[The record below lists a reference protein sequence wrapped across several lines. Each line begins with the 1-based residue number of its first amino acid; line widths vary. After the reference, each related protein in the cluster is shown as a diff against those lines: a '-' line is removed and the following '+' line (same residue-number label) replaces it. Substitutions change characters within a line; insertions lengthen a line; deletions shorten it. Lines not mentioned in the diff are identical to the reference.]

1 MRAAIGKIMAAAT
14 EKIDSLVIEKI
25 AIDAGQEILKVYNG
39 SFPVEVTLKT
49 DNSPLTEADCAAD
62 ELITRRLQDSFPD
75 IPILSEESTAIEYTT
90 RQTWARYWLVDPLD
104 GTKEFISRNGEF
116 TVNIALIENGDPVLG
131 VVHVPVQGVTYSGR
145 VGDGD
150 GDGAVKID
158 AQGTRRSIS
167 SAKMKLSKSSIRIVA
182 SRNHRGHQLDRLIN
196 EITRSVGKTEVV
208 SMGSSLKMCLVAE
221 GRADFYPRLAPTCE
235 WDTAAAHAILVAAGG
250 QIVGLDFQPLRYN
263 LKDSLLNPDFIAIA
277 DMDFDWEPVVNRVL

>member
-1 MRAAIGKIMAAAT
+1 MAAAI
-14 EKIDSLVIEKI
+14 EKIDPLVIEKI
-25 AIDAGQEILKVYNG
+25 AIDAGKEILKVYNG
-39 SFPVEVTLKT
+39 SSPVEVTLKA

-62 ELITRRLQDSFPD
+62 ALITQRLQDSFPD
-75 IPILSEESTAIEYTT
+75 IPILSEESTGIDYTT
-90 RQTWARYWLVDPLD
+90 RQTWSRYWLVDPLD

-131 VVHVPVQGVTYSGR
+131 VVHVPVLGVTYSGR
-145 VGDGD
+145 VGDEGD
-150 GDGAVKID
+150 GNREGDGAVKTD
-158 AQGTRRSIS
+158 AQGRHSIS
-167 SAKMKLSKSSIRIVA
+167 SAKMKSSKFSVRIVA
-182 SRNHRGHQLDRLIN
+182 SRNHRGDQLDQLIN
-196 EITRSVGKTEVV
+196 EITRSIGKTEVV

-250 QIVGLDFQPLRYN
+250 QIVGLDFEPLRYN

-277 DMDFDWEPVVNRVL
+277 DMGFDWQSVVNRVL

>member
-1 MRAAIGKIMAAAT
+1 MAAVIR
-14 EKIDSLVIEKI
+14 KIDPLVIEKI
-25 AIDAGQEILKVYNG
+25 AIDAGKEILKVYNG
-39 SFPVEVTLKT
+39 KSPVEVTLKA

-62 ELITRRLQDSFPD
+62 ALITRRLQDSFPE
-75 IPILSEESTAIEYTT
+75 IPILSEESTGIDYTT
-90 RQTWARYWLVDPLD
+90 RQTWDRYWLVDPLD

-131 VVHVPVQGVTYSGR
+131 IVHVPVLGVTYSGL
-145 VGDGD
+145 VGD

-158 AQGTRRSIS
+158 AQGRHSIK
-167 SAKMKLSKSSIRIVA
+167 SAKMKSSKSSVRIVA
-182 SRNHRGHQLDRLIN
+182 SRNHRGGQLDQLIN

-221 GRADFYPRLAPTCE
+221 GSADFYPRLAPTCE

-277 DMDFDWEPVVNRVL
+277 DMDFDWQSVVNRVL

>member
-1 MRAAIGKIMAAAT
+1 MTAVIR
-14 EKIDSLVIEKI
+14 KIDPLVIEKI
-25 AIDAGQEILKVYNG
+25 AIDAGKEILRVYNG
-39 SFPVEVTLKT
+39 SSPVEVTLKD

-62 ELITRRLQDSFPD
+62 ALITRRLQDSFPD
-75 IPILSEESTAIEYTT
+75 IPILSEESTGIDYTT
-90 RQTWARYWLVDPLD
+90 RQTWDRYWLVDPLD

-131 VVHVPVQGVTYSGR
+131 VVHVPVLGVTYSGR
-145 VGDGD
+145 VGDED
-150 GDGAVKID
+150 ADGAVKTD
-158 AQGTRRSIS
+158 AQGRHSIK
-167 SAKMKLSKSSIRIVA
+167 SAKMKSSKSSVRIVA
-182 SRNHRGHQLDRLIN
+182 SRNHRGDKLDQLIN

-221 GRADFYPRLAPTCE
+221 GSADLYPRLAPTCE

-277 DMDFDWEPVVNRVL
+277 DMDFDWQSVANRVL

>member
-1 MRAAIGKIMAAAT
+1 MIMAAVLG
-14 EKIDSLVIEKI
+14 KIDPLIIEKI
-25 AIDAGQEILKVYNG
+25 AIDAGKEILKIYNG
-39 SFPVEVTLKT
+39 SSPVEVTLKA

-62 ELITRRLQDSFPD
+62 ALITRSLQDSFPD
-75 IPILSEESTAIEYTT
+75 IPILSEESIGIDYTT
-90 RQTWARYWLVDPLD
+90 RQTWDRYWLVDPLD

-131 VVHVPVQGVTYSGR
+131 VVHVPVLGVTYSGR
-145 VGDGD
+145 VGG

-158 AQGTRRSIS
+158 TQGIRRPIS
-167 SAKMKLSKSSIRIVA
+167 SAKMKSSKSSIRIVA
-182 SRNHRGHQLDRLIN
+182 SRNHRGDQLDRLID

-277 DMDFDWEPVVNRVL
+277 DMGFDWQRVVNRVL

>member
-1 MRAAIGKIMAAAT
+1 
-14 EKIDSLVIEKI
+14 
-25 AIDAGQEILKVYNG
+25 
-39 SFPVEVTLKT
+39 
-49 DNSPLTEADCAAD
+49 
-62 ELITRRLQDSFPD
+62 
-75 IPILSEESTAIEYTT
+75 
-90 RQTWARYWLVDPLD
+90 LVDPLD

-131 VVHVPVQGVTYSGR
+131 VVHVPVLGVTYSGR
-145 VGDGD
+145 VGG

-158 AQGTRRSIS
+158 TQGIRRPIS
-167 SAKMKLSKSSIRIVA
+167 SAKMKSSKSSIRIVA
-182 SRNHRGHQLDRLIN
+182 SRNHRGDQLDRLID

-277 DMDFDWEPVVNRVL
+277 DMGFDWQRVVNRVL